1 MRGKTYATTDIEF
14 MTLFKLA
21 GDYYEVN
28 NVRVFNEL
36 MQYILGGSGESIVKP
51 YRSQRNGRGAMMALQ
66 EYANGS
72 DAIELTSTIYRRQS
86 RNFTLDEFFGRLRDA
101 YMTLSHEDVN
111 QPVQELRKWME
122 TMDKILD
129 PILQP
134 CKLAIK
140 TSCSDADKTFESLA
154 AKIKELAHEVYKVKP
169 QDRNVHGLSQE
180 GPGNEKQ
187 GIKDSELQADGQSLA
202 SEGQFFRT

>member
-1 MRGKTYATTDIEF
+1 M
-14 MTLFKLA
+14 
-21 GDYYEVN
+21 
-28 NVRVFNEL
+28 
-36 MQYILGGSGESIVKP
+36 
-51 YRSQRNGRGAMMALQ
+51 
-66 EYANGS
+66 
-72 DAIELTSTIYRRQS
+72 
-86 RNFTLDEFFGRLRDA
+86 
-101 YMTLSHEDVN
+101 LSHEDVN
-111 QPVQELRKWME
+111 QPVQELCKWTE

-134 CKLAIK
+134 CKLPIK

-187 GIKDSELQADGQSLA
+187 GIKDSKLHGGNWTNADWKRLNDDQKKKVQEIRKKNKKRKVKALQAKDISSQPDLDKDKSYKAGN
-202 SEGQFFRT
+202 QFGCNAHKKGAK